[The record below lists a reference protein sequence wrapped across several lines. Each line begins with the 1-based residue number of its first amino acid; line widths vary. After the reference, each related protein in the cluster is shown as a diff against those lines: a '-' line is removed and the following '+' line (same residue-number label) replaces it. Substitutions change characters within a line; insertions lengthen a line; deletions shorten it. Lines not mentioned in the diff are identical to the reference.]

1 MSSTTKLS
9 LKHIKESYLLN
20 ANDVKKLSKPY
31 RLDDVVN
38 LAIEKFGSKAQL
50 DAAIAKRNDEREHKK
65 NKKLLKEQTIQK
77 QRALAEDSLRKR
89 LQLHGE
95 EQKQNGNTL
104 KDENLTWLIHTTT
117 GQQCVDKLVASGA
130 RFQKYRQ

>member
-1 MSSTTKLS
+1 MSSTPKLS

-50 DAAIAKRNDEREHKK
+50 DAAIAKRDDERERKK
-65 NKKLLKEQTIQK
+65 NKKILKEQTAQK
-77 QRALAEDSLRKR
+77 NRLLAEETLRRALPSRIGSVC
-89 LQLHGE
+89 LQP
-95 EQKQNGNTL
+95 
-104 KDENLTWLIHTTT
+104 I
-117 GQQCVDKLVASGA
+117 VASVKRTGS
-130 RFQKYRQ
+130 